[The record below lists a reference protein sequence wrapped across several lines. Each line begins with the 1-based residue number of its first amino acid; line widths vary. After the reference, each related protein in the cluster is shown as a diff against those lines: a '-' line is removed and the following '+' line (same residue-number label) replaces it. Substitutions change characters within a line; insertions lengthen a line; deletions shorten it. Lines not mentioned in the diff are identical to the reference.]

1 MALYKNNT
9 GGISKIGLT
18 CKQDTKDPSAIVYSS
33 PGDSNI
39 LGIITQAVPKYAQCE
54 IATSGVTK
62 VFCSSNVVAGSVI
75 RAQKASDN
83 ISRATCKIMKNT
95 DGSYFKIGTALKSGK
110 GLISCNLSLSYN
122 GSTGAVTNGVYTIG
136 LGIISDGIMTIEN
149 GIIVNIIEAT

>member
-122 GSTGAVTNGVYTIG
+122 GSTGAVTNCVITTNQN
-136 LGIISDGIMTIEN
+136 LTKISLILFGNVVSM
-149 GIIVNIIEAT
+149 GYL